1 MSDSTELTLT
11 KARQSGFWSLIRSTP
26 ISLLGAIVLINI
38 IYPTP
43 DNMMFML
50 FYMLTFGSNMI
61 FKVIAQGIYTVLD
74 TDYIP
79 FIGQGSRPEGAHSC
93 SSFISA
99 PLLPATSFGMPSGHS
114 QLGWFFAVYA
124 CLSIIY
130 KCENNL
136 PTIPWGADLSYIPFS
151 QALPVKRE
159 PAALKGQRHAGTTFV
174 VPEQKPFP
182 PMQLRESITRT
193 SLSVPERREC
203 TSNWDSAVEW
213 TKNKKIPSCI
223 ALILFAFTVS
233 YSRVS
238 IEGCHT
244 TGQVII
250 GGLIGTVIAL
260 IAFWI
265 KTIGLQLI

>member
-26 ISLLGAIVLINI
+26 ISLLGALVIINI
-38 IYPTP
+38 IYPTT

-61 FKVIAQGIYTVLD
+61 FKVIAQGIYTILD

-130 KCENNL
+130 KCKN
-136 PTIPWGADLSYIPFS
+136 
-151 QALPVKRE
+151 
-159 PAALKGQRHAGTTFV
+159 
-174 VPEQKPFP
+174 
-182 PMQLRESITRT
+182 
-193 SLSVPERREC
+193 
-203 TSNWDSAVEW
+203 NWDSAVEW
-213 TKNKKIPSCI
+213 TKNKKILSCI
-223 ALILFAFTVS
+223 ALILFALTVS

-265 KTIGLQLI
+265 KTTVLQLI